1 MSQTHITLPS
11 TPGEWSSILD
21 FKAPQE
27 KDTVGLVNM
36 RMGRGARI
44 SLVDKDDDPV
54 AARPISIPLECFSV
68 EDLMGKGKGQ
78 LSLTVELT
86 PKLWAAF
93 NALDKCFDNFM
104 VTYASKL
111 FSKQDAEYIKKDPG
125 SIALKHPK
133 PLARFNPDGSP
144 KIGGYMNLRITGRGA
159 EVEDIEIKDGPKG
172 QYVEKITYSELT
184 IPLIPSATRFA
195 MVNTKKGEDSSIRSV
210 RTTLPRSK
218 VVPGGQ
224 RTRLVG
230 PGDFQG
236 GFIVAAS
243 ITVSHWA
250 LVNGSASI
258 CIKASDIVFDNVE
271 RDIEVSSSLGF
282 VIDNEDDGEEPEPVE
297 DLKRTPDEM
306 VPPPAKRRITPESVE
321 SFSSVSKAL

>member
-11 TPGEWSSILD
+11 TPAEWSSILD

-36 RMGRGARI
+36 KMGRGGRI
-44 SLVDKDDDPV
+44 SLIDKDDDPV
-54 AARPISIPLECFSV
+54 SARPISIPLECYSV

-78 LSLTVELT
+78 LSLTIELT
-86 PKLWAAF
+86 PKLWNAF

-159 EVEDIEIKDGPKG
+159 EVEDIIIKDGPKG
-172 QYVEKITYSELT
+172 QYVEKITFCELT

-195 MVNTKKGEDSSIRSV
+195 MVKKGDDASVRSV

-218 VVPGGQ
+218 VVTGGQ
-224 RTRLVG
+224 KTRLIG

-236 GFIVAAS
+236 GFIVGAS

-250 LVNGSASI
+250 LVNGSASL
-258 CIKASDIVFDNVE
+258 CIKASDIIFDNVE

-282 VIDNEDDGEEPEPVE
+282 VIDNEDDDEPEPVE
-297 DLKRTPDEM
+297 DLKRVPVEEM
-306 VPPPAKRRITPESVE
+306 VQPPPKRRLQPEAVE
-321 SFSSVSKAL
+321 PFSSVSKTL